1 MSCQCEVE
9 GKSPVVF
16 LTSSHYRTE
25 SVPGPVTPAQYGE
38 FGHVVSLRREERHV
52 CDGSLISPTAILT
65 TATCCLAGLTVAR
78 LGDYTD
84 STDLYEQDLAVGQT
98 IVHEAYDDWTI
109 QNDICMVRLEQPADT
124 SSQFVATIPLPS
136 DDTDYLPGQTCQ
148 E

>member
-1 MSCQCEVE
+1 M
-9 GKSPVVF
+9 
-16 LTSSHYRTE
+16 
-25 SVPGPVTPAQYGE
+25 TPAQYGE

-65 TATCCLAGLTVAR
+65 SATCCLARLTVAR
-78 LGDYTD
+78 LGDYYTD